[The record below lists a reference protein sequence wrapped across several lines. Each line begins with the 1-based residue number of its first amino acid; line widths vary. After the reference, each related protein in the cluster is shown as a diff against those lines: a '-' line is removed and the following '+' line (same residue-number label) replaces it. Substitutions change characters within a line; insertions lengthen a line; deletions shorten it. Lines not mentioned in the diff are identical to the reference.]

1 MKLSSA
7 REKGIFKTT
16 IYIGQFFE
24 EEEEAVWITM
34 REPSTD
40 ETTKFN
46 TEDEAASLKA
56 LKEVFPAC
64 ITDHNFENEEGNKA
78 KKKEVFDF
86 ILESSALFG
95 YVTQEWQNAL
105 PLANRIP
112 GNSDK

>member
-16 IYIGQFFE
+16 IYIGHFFDD
-24 EEEEAVWITM
+24 EEEAVWITM

-40 ETTKFN
+40 ETVKFN
-46 TEDEAASLKA
+46 SQDEAESLKA
-56 LKEVFPAC
+56 LKEVFPNC
-64 ITDHNFENEEGNKA
+64 IVDHNFENDEGQKA

-86 ILESSALFG
+86 LLESSALFG
-95 YVTQEWQNAL
+95 YVTQKWQESL
-105 PLANRIP
+105 PLAKRIP